1 VRLRAGILDGLRAV
15 FGHKIIRVVTL
26 AATVGALA
34 GQMQAVVLVLYLV
47 RDLGL
52 SASLVGAVVAAGGA
66 AGILGA
72 LRAARITQRIG
83 QGPAFITGM
92 FLASSGG
99 LVLAAAAGP
108 LPLTLAILVIA
119 QVLRGAGP
127 SLYGVNQ
134 QTFRQALIPA
144 VLLSR
149 ANATWRFL
157 VFGMQPAGA
166 LLGGLTGS
174 AVNLR
179 ATLIISSA
187 IMLGG
192 TAIAFASP
200 LRTLRGLPAQQE
212 NDGGRRAALSGRAR
226 FAQLVM
232 PAASPRRTPA
242 WRTTA
247 WQG

>member
-1 VRLRAGILDGLRAV
+1 
-15 FGHKIIRVVTL
+15 
-26 AATVGALA
+26 
-34 GQMQAVVLVLYLV
+34 
-47 RDLGL
+47 
-52 SASLVGAVVAAGGA
+52 
-66 AGILGA
+66 
-72 LRAARITQRIG
+72 
-83 QGPAFITGM
+83 M

-192 TAIAFASP
+192 TAIAFAP

-212 NDGGRRAALSGRAR
+212 NDSDRRAALSGTAGFAR
-226 FAQLVM
+226 LVM